1 MTTVVSVWPKPS
13 MMERPVASRK
23 RLKTSGF
30 MASPAVEA
38 CLMELKSYLLR
49 SCLMK
54 KRYMVGGAQKVVML
68 YFLNMGMISSAL
80 KRSKS

>member
-1 MTTVVSVWPKPS
+1 
-13 MMERPVASRK
+13 MESPVASRK

-38 CLMELKSYLLR
+38 CLIELKSYLLR
-49 SCLMK
+49 SSLMK
-54 KRYMVGGAQKVVML
+54 KRYIVGGAQKVVIWYL
-68 YFLNMGMISSAL
+68 ANIGMMSSAW